1 VEGLEITVLLGISVL
16 VGAILAPRLRIAAPL
31 LLLVFGLALG
41 FIPQLRAIE
50 LPPETMLLLFLPVML
65 FWESLTTS
73 LRSIKRDFRGIVL
86 MSTLLVV
93 ASAFAVAWVA
103 NLFGVPW
110 EAALILGA
118 AVAPPDATAVAAL
131 GRTLP
136 RRNFM
141 LLKAESL
148 TNDGTALVI
157 YAIAVGI
164 ALGGQYTPLSI
175 SGMVLL
181 SYVGG
186 IAAGA
191 GIATAAY
198 LVMRRLSD
206 PIALNVALLLA
217 PFAAFLL
224 AELIHASGVLA
235 VVVAGLIIAFVS
247 PRISNAAS
255 RRQTEAAWPL
265 GSYVLNGAL
274 FVLIGLQVQAVAQEI
289 EVADLGRLLGI
300 VVAVW
305 VALLV
310 VRFLFQV
317 TSAYMIRALDR
328 RPSQRER
335 RMSHRARVV
344 STVAGFRGAV
354 SLAIALSV
362 PTVLQNGDP
371 LPGRE
376 AIVFV
381 TAGVI
386 ILTLLVQGPLLPVVV
401 RWAKL
406 PEDTTAGDELHL
418 AERAI
423 TTAAVTSLPD
433 LAAEHGVSEEV
444 RDRLKRDYQETLEL
458 ANARRMAAEQR
469 ASADR
474 EEREFTAPRERMAPA
489 EVEDAETMAAT
500 EDIEVMVDEA
510 MVDMTTP
517 LTRDEEY
524 RRLRLAVLDRKRE
537 VLIRLHRDGVV
548 DDSIVR
554 QVQTRLDIEELRL
567 SAVEPVE

>member
-31 LLLVFGLALG
+31 LLLIFGLALG
-41 FIPQLRAIE
+41 FVPQLREIE

-110 EAALILGA
+110 AAALILGA

-164 ALGGQYTPLSI
+164 ALGGTYTPLSI

-191 GIATAAY
+191 VVAGAAY

-217 PFAAFLL
+217 PFTAFLL
-224 AELIHASGVLA
+224 AEVLHASGVLA
-235 VVVAGLIIAFVS
+235 VVVAGLIVAFVS
-247 PRISNAAS
+247 PRISTAAS

-265 GSYVLNGAL
+265 GSFVLNGAL
-274 FVLIGLQVQAVAQEI
+274 FVLIGLQVQAVVQEI
-289 EVADLGRLLGI
+289 EAADFGRLLAI

-317 TSAYMIRALDR
+317 TSAHLIRALDR

-344 STVAGFRGAV
+344 STFAGFRGAV

-362 PTVLQNGDP
+362 PTVLANGEP

-386 ILTLLVQGPLLPVVV
+386 ILTLLVQGPLLPAVV
-401 RWAKL
+401 RWARL

-423 TTAAVTSLPD
+423 TTAALNALSD
-433 LAAEHGVSEEV
+433 LATEHGVSEEV
-444 RDRLKRDYQETLEL
+444 RDHLKHDYQESLEL

-469 ASADR
+469 AAADQGTD
-474 EEREFTAPRERMAPA
+474 FTPPPERMEPA
-489 EVEDAETMAAT
+489 ASAGAGAGAGADTMVVA
-500 EDIEVMVDEA
+500 EDIEVI
-510 MVDMTTP
+510 VDMTTP

-537 VLIRLHRDGVV
+537 VLIRLRREALV

-567 SAVEPVE
+567 SGVEAVE